1 MVFHQVAKAR
11 NLQLLKSS
19 TTVYV
24 YFQHIVF
31 ALTGIMAYAIPD
43 VPSEVRTQ
51 IQRERLLAKEAKFER
66 GSTKTDEYDEILSA
80 IRENNNTSR
89 LSDIIR
95 RTSLD
100 RRQSK
105 YSDLPESK
113 HERR

>member
-1 MVFHQVAKAR
+1 
-11 NLQLLKSS
+11 
-19 TTVYV
+19 
-24 YFQHIVF
+24 
-31 ALTGIMAYAIPD
+31 MAYAIPD
-43 VPSEVRTQ
+43 VPAEVRTQ
-51 IQRERLLAKEAKFER
+51 IQRERLLAKEAKYEH

-105 YSDLPESK
+105 YSDIPEPK
-113 HERR
+113 YERQ